1 VLGAASAEAEAK
13 AREES
18 ARGARVDVAFPFNPA
33 GARRVRGRSR
43 AATGRSPD
51 EDARDPRAVALV
63 DAGASRAAEAAAE
76 NAIVGSARPARG
88 AASPGNLDEKK
99 MPRASGQTSER
110 PVEGR
115 GGVGAGARTRTR
127 EVRAAVSRRGAF
139 GTLHRRFRSR
149 RGACSGRGESLAI
162 LDEGLFVNIRA
173 YLAQARAEYLLSTTR
188 SRRSN
193 EIFAFA

>member
-63 DAGASRAAEAAAE
+63 DAGTSRAAEAAAE
-76 NAIVGSARPARG
+76 NAIVGSARLDRG

-110 PVEGR
+110 PVEDAAGSVREHGR
-115 GGVGAGARTRTR
+115 VRVRYARR
-127 EVRAAVSRRGAF
+127 SRGAV
-139 GTLHRRFRSR
+139 RSAPYT
-149 RGACSGRGESLAI
+149 GGSGRGA
-162 LDEGLFVNIRA
+162 
-173 YLAQARAEYLLSTTR
+173 TR
-188 SRRSN
+188 
-193 EIFAFA
+193 